1 MKDYPVYRDKI
12 YLLRDPVFRGIL
24 RRIREY
30 ERAKEMAKKC
40 CVCGTKMGFF
50 AEGSCLGENTELNV
64 CETCFNYM
72 NRMHVKIDQEDLT
85 DLKISRDYFG
95 KCIQDKTVLPEAL
108 DELRRLFENAAIEEK
123 NNIDYHQRK
132 AIFKTT
138 TGYNFE
144 GYVITDYKNV
154 VNGEV
159 VLGTGFL
166 SELSGQVNDFF
177 GSSSGTFEG
186 KISKAKNMALDNVIA
201 KALMLGANALIGID
215 FDIMTLSNNMIA
227 VSTNG
232 TAVVIEK
239 I

>member
-1 MKDYPVYRDKI
+1 MYRDKI

-123 NNIDYHQRK
+123 I
-132 AIFKTT
+132 I
-138 TGYNFE
+138 
-144 GYVITDYKNV
+144 
-154 VNGEV
+154 
-159 VLGTGFL
+159 
-166 SELSGQVNDFF
+166 
-177 GSSSGTFEG
+177 
-186 KISKAKNMALDNVIA
+186 
-201 KALMLGANALIGID
+201 LIIIKERQYLRLPQ
-215 FDIMTLSNNMIA
+215 DIILKVMPSRIIKM
-227 VSTNG
+227 
-232 TAVVIEK
+232 
-239 I
+239 